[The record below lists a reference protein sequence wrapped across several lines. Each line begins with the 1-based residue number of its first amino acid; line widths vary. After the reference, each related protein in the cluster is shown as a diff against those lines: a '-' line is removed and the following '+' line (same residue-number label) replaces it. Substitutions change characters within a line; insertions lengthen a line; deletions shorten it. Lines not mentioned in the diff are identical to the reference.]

1 MVVGESMKQYLA
13 DGDAAVAANPNALD
27 RDLHGKSDGQRLT
40 KLSKQ
45 VPEGLYRRQE
55 KSKC

>member
-1 MVVGESMKQYLA
+1 MKQYLA